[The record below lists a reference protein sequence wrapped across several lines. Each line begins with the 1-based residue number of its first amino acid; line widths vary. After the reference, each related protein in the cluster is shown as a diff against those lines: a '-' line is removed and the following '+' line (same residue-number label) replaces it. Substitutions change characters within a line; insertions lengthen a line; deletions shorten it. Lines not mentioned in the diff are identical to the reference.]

1 MRTAPIQNLG
11 DYEIQEEIASG
22 GMARVFRAV
31 KTGVGGFRSEVAVK
45 VLHDNLAALKEY
57 RQMFKE
63 EARIGALLRHKNLLY
78 VQEYGEVQGIAYIV
92 TEFFRSVS
100 LEDLVKKTR
109 KVPISEALYILS
121 EAAEGL
127 HALHE
132 AADPDKDKKLG
143 LVHRDISPHNVLLG
157 DDGRVKIIDFGI
169 AKRSDPTEKT
179 RPGVVKGK
187 ARYMSPEQ
195 AGAGKVDLRSD
206 IYSLGL
212 VFLRLISGGKPH
224 GNGNTVEIMVRARV
238 GVDPEKLLKRAKA
251 PKKVKELARKMLAA
265 DPWERLE
272 TALDVAKEARK
283 LLSEINA
290 TFDAHDFTAWVGD
303 ATAKKKRTPKK
314 TAAPPRGGT
323 IRAPVPA
330 GPGIHPK
337 WRFMGL
343 GALFAVALLAHL
355 LNQLFW

>member
-1 MRTAPIQNLG
+1 MRTASIQNLG

-45 VLHDNLAALKEY
+45 VLHDNLAAIPEY
-57 RQMFKE
+57 RRMFKE
-63 EARIGALLRHKNLLY
+63 EARIGALCRHKNLLY

-92 TEFFRSVS
+92 TEFFPSTS
-100 LEDLVKKTR
+100 LEDLVTKAG
-109 KVPISEALYILS
+109 KVPLPDALYILS
-121 EAAEGL
+121 EASEGL

-132 AADPDKDKKLG
+132 ASDPEKDRKLG
-143 LVHRDISPHNVLLG
+143 LVHRDISPHNVLVG
-157 DDGRVKIIDFGI
+157 EDGRVKIIDFGI

-179 RPGVVKGK
+179 RPGIVKGK

-195 AGAGKVDLRSD
+195 AGAGKVDQRSD

-224 GNGNTVEIMVRARV
+224 GAGSTVEIMVRART
-238 GVDPEKLLKRAKA
+238 GADPEKLLKKARA
-251 PKKVKELARKMLAA
+251 PKNVKELVRKMLAPNPV
-265 DPWERLE
+265 DRPQNG
-272 TALDVAKEARK
+272 LDIAREARK
-283 LLSEINA
+283 LLSEHSP
-290 TFDAHDFTAWVGD
+290 TYDAHQFTAWITN
-303 ATAKKKRTPKK
+303 ATTKGRKGRAK
-314 TAAPPRGGT
+314 AAPAKGLT
-323 IRAPVPA
+323 VRAPAPI

-337 WRFMGL
+337 WLFMGL
-343 GALFAVALLAHL
+343 GALFLIALVAHL